1 MGSFAMGEAG
11 VAASPAEG
19 IFQALIETWPG
30 PVALVPSDP
39 TLPAWRNAAFR
50 RIEGVAPVEPGLPA
64 LLHGP
69 QADPEAMRAIE
80 TAREEGRRVAT
91 RVLLSPV
98 GEVHFWAELQALPL
112 DAAGEPWL
120 GLLLSPLGLTAP
132 GAGEGQAAVMTDGE
146 TLLARAGEL
155 MVLRRRG
162 SQPRPD
168 LCLAL
173 IGIDRRGR
181 GQEELAFGVGEQLR
195 QGLRRGDML
204 GRLPD
209 GDFLLVLPGLRRGQA
224 LAVAERLLDNLEAT
238 EFETPTGL
246 RNTTCSAGLA
256 FADDED
262 GALETVLLRA
272 RAALQRAQA
281 GGGGQAAAA

>member
-1 MGSFAMGEAG
+1 MAEAG
-11 VAASPAEG
+11 VAAMPAG
-19 IFQALIETWPG
+19 GVFQALIEAWPG
-30 PVALVPSDP
+30 PVALVPP
-39 TLPAWRNAAFR
+39 EAAAPAWRNAAFR
-50 RIEGVAPVEPGLPA
+50 RMEGVAPVAPGVPA
-64 LLHGP
+64 LLQGP
-69 QADPEAMRAIE
+69 QADPEAMRAID
-80 TAREEGRRVAT
+80 TAREENRRVAT
-91 RVLLSPV
+91 RVLLSPE
-98 GEVHFWAELQALPL
+98 GDVHLWAELQVLPL
-112 DAAGEPWL
+112 QAAGQPWL
-120 GLLLSPLGLTAP
+120 ALLLNPLGQPSP
-132 GAGEGQAAVMTDGE
+132 GAGEGQAAVMADGQ

-155 MVLRRRG
+155 LVLRRRG
-162 SQPRPD
+162 SQPGPD

-181 GQEELAFGVGEQLR
+181 SQEELAFGVGEQLR

-238 EFETPTGL
+238 EFETKTGL

-262 GALETVLLRA
+262 GAVETVLLRA

-281 GGGGQAAAA
+281 SGGGQAAAA